1 MRRDQPRECAA
12 GRKYHLGYSDFRPD
26 ELQKPMT
33 GDLAW
38 SAPTLSTLNPIGS
51 PITTG
56 PAVTAVL
63 HSYERVLAAHDAM

>member
-1 MRRDQPRECAA
+1 MSDAA
-12 GRKYHLGYSDFRPD
+12 LLASLATTVRYHLGDSDFRPD

-51 PITTG
+51 PI
-56 PAVTAVL
+56 
-63 HSYERVLAAHDAM
+63 AHAGLP

>member
-1 MRRDQPRECAA
+1 MPLSPLVCFLD
-12 GRKYHLGYSDFRPD
+12 SDFRPD

-51 PITTG
+51 PI
-56 PAVTAVL
+56 
-63 HSYERVLAAHDAM
+63 AHAGLP

>member
-1 MRRDQPRECAA
+1 MRRDQPRKCAA

-56 PAVTAVL
+56 LP
-63 HSYERVLAAHDAM
+63 